1 MVKCLEC
8 EKEFKQITN
17 RHLKFAHNLTT
28 FQYKEKYPDSELFDK
43 KILEFFSERSKK
55 ANELRKGV
63 SRSESI
69 KQKIKDT
76 KSKQII
82 VPWNKGIAQTKETK
96 DKLSQSGILRHR
108 KWHEQNTHPQVGLK
122 LPKETK
128 EKISQ
133 SMISYA
139 RKNTDELKE
148 RAKKAI
154 ITKVNN
160 GYYEKLALRTIEK
173 YKEIFKELDFSTLSY
188 NDGLVELSCNKC
200 NTIHTRSIKSYH
212 HQRMCRGC
220 YPTLNYKTENELYD
234 YINSLGIK
242 IIRGDKSILSNNFE
256 IDFLLPEYN
265 IGIEYNGLYWHSE
278 KNGKGKFYHLTK
290 RNKCL
295 EKGINLIQIFEDEWL
310 NKLDIV
316 KNRLSSILGFGNKYY
331 ARKSVVKE
339 ISSNIAKD
347 FINQHHIYGYTAA
360 SLKYGLYIEN
370 VLIAVMTFTRPT
382 RAKNQLKSNYD
393 YELSRYCSKGRV
405 LGGASKLFSHF
416 IKDVNPDI
424 VVSYS
429 DLRWGIGD
437 LYEKLGF
444 NFIGNTLPNYWYT
457 NDYKFRI
464 YRFNLRKT
472 KFDNPDLT
480 EWENRLNQGY
490 DRVWDCGHSKWI
502 WYKK

>member
-148 RAKKAI
+148 RAKNKKMKKKQERKPEEKKEKPSKTAE
-154 ITKVNN
+154 KPLKPAKKPEKPKPLVNEVE
-160 GYYEKLALRTIEK
+160 GG
-173 YKEIFKELDFSTLSY
+173 KE
-188 NDGLVELSCNKC
+188 
-200 NTIHTRSIKSYH
+200 
-212 HQRMCRGC
+212 
-220 YPTLNYKTENELYD
+220 
-234 YINSLGIK
+234 
-242 IIRGDKSILSNNFE
+242 
-256 IDFLLPEYN
+256 
-265 IGIEYNGLYWHSE
+265 
-278 KNGKGKFYHLTK
+278 
-290 RNKCL
+290 
-295 EKGINLIQIFEDEWL
+295 
-310 NKLDIV
+310 
-316 KNRLSSILGFGNKYY
+316 
-331 ARKSVVKE
+331 
-339 ISSNIAKD
+339 
-347 FINQHHIYGYTAA
+347 
-360 SLKYGLYIEN
+360 
-370 VLIAVMTFTRPT
+370 
-382 RAKNQLKSNYD
+382 
-393 YELSRYCSKGRV
+393 
-405 LGGASKLFSHF
+405 
-416 IKDVNPDI
+416 
-424 VVSYS
+424 
-429 DLRWGIGD
+429 
-437 LYEKLGF
+437 
-444 NFIGNTLPNYWYT
+444 
-457 NDYKFRI
+457 
-464 YRFNLRKT
+464 
-472 KFDNPDLT
+472 
-480 EWENRLNQGY
+480 
-490 DRVWDCGHSKWI
+490 
-502 WYKK
+502 